1 MKLAWNNS
9 TSSVVLS
16 PDITPTKFRVLD
28 FSTGSRVK
36 SYSTIGWTELRFS
49 VTFGRYVSRYIL
61 LNYLPATVLVIV
73 SCIAL
78 WVPKEKMTSRAVI
91 GESILI
97 QSESL
102 AFENICWFTCYRKES
117 ELVFKVLSLALV
129 KIITVISSWAITNF
143 MRKLFAWANQCLL
156 HKPKTKAIW
165 VYLFPNY

>member
-97 QSESL
+97 QSESSRL
-102 AFENICWFTCYRKES
+102 AFENIC
-117 ELVFKVLSLALV
+117 
-129 KIITVISSWAITNF
+129 
-143 MRKLFAWANQCLL
+143 
-156 HKPKTKAIW
+156 
-165 VYLFPNY
+165 